1 MGGCDLHEAFHG
13 LSKNIFQKRLTFLFP
28 ELILKYMMRTIT
40 IIWFSF
46 LVMISVMTH
55 NAMANEETWS
65 NKINNWVVNEIEETK
80 EYQKN
85 SWAEGKAQLGR
96 NWNSIKNLFSNIKA
110 Q

>member
-1 MGGCDLHEAFHG
+1 MGGTAGREVFLG
-13 LSKNIFQKRLTFLFP
+13 LSKYFYQMWLTFLSP

-40 IIWFSF
+40 IIWFSL

-96 NWNSIKNLFSNIKA
+96 NWDSIKNLFSNNKA

>member
-1 MGGCDLHEAFHG
+1 MGGIDLQEVFHG
-13 LSKNIFQKRLTFLFP
+13 LSKYFCQKRLTYLVT
-28 ELILKYMMRTIT
+28 EVILKYMMRTIT

-96 NWNSIKNLFSNIKA
+96 NWDSIKNLFSNIKA

>member
-1 MGGCDLHEAFHG
+1 MGGIDLQEVFHG
-13 LSKNIFQKRLTFLFP
+13 LSKYFCQKRLTYLVT
-28 ELILKYMMRTIT
+28 EVILKYMMRTIT
-40 IIWFSF
+40 IIWFSL

>member
-1 MGGCDLHEAFHG
+1 MGGIDLQEVFHG
-13 LSKNIFQKRLTFLFP
+13 LSKYFCQKRLTYLVT
-28 ELILKYMMRTIT
+28 EVILKYMMRTIT